1 MCDNKKEND
10 LIQMM
15 FDSGVFESMY
25 EGIIEIHPR
34 LAMNS
39 FVFETALLVLQE
51 DYKIVKITNVWYRAF
66 KKVKQ

>member
-1 MCDNKKEND
+1 MCDNKKKND

-25 EGIIEIHPR
+25 EGVIEIHPR

-39 FVFETALLVLQE
+39 FVFETVLLVLAE
-51 DYKIVKITNVWYRAF
+51 DYEIVKITDSHYRAF
-66 KKVKQ
+66 IF